1 MNIWCFNQMS
11 KTGRKQWK
19 RVIWNKLKWM
29 SKSKRSCPKKRTER
43 RKSLRSSKKL
53 IKRKLKSEDKNS
65 MTESDQNELS
75 QRNKSRGK
83 AIIITSA
90 LAPVC
95 LAFIALKV
103 EETHWREKLK
113 NPLKQR
119 REGRKSKRS
128 LAILIKSKKSRKF
141 MIAVALL
148 ISLNLLLTNI
158 RLTKLTLIESLEPR
172 IKTSLLQMKLTFK
185 SLSEESIL
193 LIKKRCWDHQLPY
206 FPDLNTW
213 SNN

>member
-19 RVIWNKLKWM
+19 RVIWNKQKWM

-43 RKSLRSSKKL
+43 RKSLRSSKRLTK
-53 IKRKLKSEDKNS
+53 KKLKRDEKNS
-65 MTESDQNELS
+65 MTESGQNELS

-95 LAFIALKV
+95 LAFIALKA

-113 NPLKQR
+113 NLLKQR
-119 REGRKSKRS
+119 RVGRKSKKS

-206 FPDLNTW
+206 FPDLNIW